1 MIVFLLIFPFAVL
14 CVVSDPLSKLQDEF
28 VLNDSFDYR
37 FVALWWLEKEWK
49 DILSKYALLFNL
61 KLCETHPDHLFG
73 RDKGPEGTYLRHNH
87 GDEIAGK
94 EKIKQWYPK
103 DRILFDTSIFGHPQA
118 AAKLSFSTAKED
130 GDPTPWL
137 RGTRL

>member
-1 MIVFLLIFPFAVL
+1 MEGHSFEVRFSVMFGTCKA
-14 CVVSDPLSKLQDEF
+14 SDHEL
-28 VLNDSFDYR
+28 R
-37 FVALWWLEKEWK
+37 
-49 DILSKYALLFNL
+49 
-61 KLCETHPDHLFG
+61 

-94 EKIKQWYPK
+94 EKIKQWFPK